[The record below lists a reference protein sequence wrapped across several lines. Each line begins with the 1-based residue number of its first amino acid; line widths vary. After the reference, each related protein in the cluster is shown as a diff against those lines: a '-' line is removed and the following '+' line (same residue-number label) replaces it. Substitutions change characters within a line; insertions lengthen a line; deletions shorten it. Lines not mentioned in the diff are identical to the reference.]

1 MMTIEFVQNYSGRRL
16 DVYEPQPPLEDEP
29 NPDEDQVPDPENLS
43 YEIDRDSWMALDIP
57 RPNGWL
63 VGEWVDRPVRFIDGK
78 DVGETIAWVR
88 APQGYPVPI
97 RLAQIG
103 AAAMCVIDGECH
115 RVFHVVEK
123 VVSMVQDPFPWQE
136 IERFAT
142 ALQANGYRLLPAQL
156 PDGRPSYDFEKMR
169 KPTQNRTNDE
179 MRVLEEAA
187 IAQDANVPT
196 VVDGLLEPHLGGF
209 DPASS
214 PVFGVIK
221 THRRN
226 YLHPQGIQL
235 LYQLAVGQRTP
246 MFTLPEQPQN
256 NDIQR
261 TARRIPVVSWFLRLA
276 GESGATPNWGVVRI
290 EVAKKWFESRGHG
303 VDFVNHLSRAIY
315 DYRCRECS
323 YDRAAVSLHPIVRAE
338 ESLSALFSSMG
349 SLTNRFYRL
358 TGL

>member
-1 MMTIEFVQNYSGRRL
+1 MALDFVQNYGGCRL
-16 DVYEPQPPLEDEP
+16 DIYDPQPPLEDEP
-29 NPDEDQVPDPENLS
+29 TADGEPPLNPQNLS
-43 YEIDRDSWMALDIP
+43 YEVDRERWKAIAITRPIDWA
-57 RPNGWL
+57 
-63 VGEWVDRPVRFIDGK
+63 VGEWPGRPVRFIDGK

-88 APQGYPVPI
+88 APGGYPVPI

-103 AAAMCVIDGECH
+103 AVSMCVVDGECH
-115 RVFHVVEK
+115 RVFHIVEK
-123 VVSMVQDPFPWQE
+123 VVSMVQDPFPWDE
-136 IERFAT
+136 IESFAT

-169 KPTQNRTNDE
+169 KPAQNRTNDE

-187 IAQDANVPT
+187 LAQDAVVTT

-209 DPASS
+209 DPGAS
-214 PVFGVIK
+214 PVFGVVK

-235 LYQLAVGQRTP
+235 LYQLETGQRTP
-246 MFTLPEQPQN
+246 MFTLPTEPESE
-256 NDIQR
+256 DGQR
-261 TARRIPVVSWFLRLA
+261 MARRIPVISWFIRLA
-276 GESGATPNWGVVRI
+276 GGSGATPNWGLVRI
-290 EVAKKWFESRGHG
+290 EVAKKWFESRSCD
-303 VDFVNHLSRAIY
+303 VEFVNRLSLAVY
-315 DYRCRECS
+315 DYRCRERS

-338 ESLSALFSSMG
+338 ESLGALFSSTS